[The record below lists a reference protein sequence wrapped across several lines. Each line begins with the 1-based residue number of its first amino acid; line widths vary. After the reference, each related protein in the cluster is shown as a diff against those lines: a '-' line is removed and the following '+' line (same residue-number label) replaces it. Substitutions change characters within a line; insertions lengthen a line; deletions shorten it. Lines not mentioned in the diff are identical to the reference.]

1 MAGLG
6 NVIGGAAVIANVSA
20 ADVAVKAFGAPES
33 VTFKVT
39 WELPAQ
45 EALGVPPMDA
55 PEADCVIVRQAGSV
69 PLASDQEYGGMPPVA
84 VSDCV

>member
-1 MAGLG
+1 
-6 NVIGGAAVIANVSA
+6 
-20 ADVAVKAFGAPES
+20 

-55 PEADCVIVRQAGSV
+55 PEADCVIVRQAGNV